1 MADWT
6 ISSNKHLVNLAEF
19 YAQEAASPS
28 AFSDEMFVA
37 NVKKAFWPTNCW
49 SFVEAA
55 FAIIAPACS
64 RRPHLTRL
72 LIRSPIEAMIAG
84 GLEDPSHVIAIGTTC
99 ANKSDQY
106 VEPTEEGKRWL
117 LDVWPTFDSLAQEVF
132 VEVLK
137 EIDEES
143 DEDYF

>member
-6 ISSNKHLVNLAEF
+6 TSSNKYLVDLADF
-19 YAQEAASPS
+19 YLQEAANPS
-28 AFSDEMFVA
+28 TFDDEMFVA
-37 NVKKAFWPTNCW
+37 NVKKAFWATNCW

-64 RRPHLTRL
+64 RRSHLTRL

-84 GLEDPSHVIAIGTTC
+84 GLEDSSHVIAVGVSY

-106 VEPTEEGKRWL
+106 VEPTEEGKKWL
-117 LDVWPTFDSLAQEVF
+117 LSVWTTLDSLAQEVF
-132 VEVLK
+132 IEVLK
-137 EIDEES
+137 EIDEELER
-143 DEDYF
+143 D